1 MNVAIIVAAGRG
13 TRMNDGASLPKQFRL
28 LAGVPLLIHTL
39 RRFEQ
44 AASVHSIIVVVPADN
59 CTEFLHLAER
69 FAVAKL
75 SRVVAGGETR
85 FLSVQQGLAEV
96 DSAITSIVLV
106 HDGARPFVSP
116 TEIDACVHA
125 AEESGAAILAT
136 PVTDTIKEVKGEVVV
151 RTLPRTALRH
161 ALTPQCFRY
170 AVLREA
176 YDAASREHLHDAT
189 DDSLLVE
196 RLGYP
201 VRVLDA
207 DPRNIKLTR
216 PADWAIAERLIK
228 EVRD

>member
-13 TRMNDGASLPKQFRL
+13 TRMNDPAGLLKQFRL

-44 AASVHSIIVVVPADN
+44 AASVNSIIVVVPAESR
-59 CTEFLHLAER
+59 TEFLQLMER
-69 FAVAKL
+69 FNIAKL
-75 SRVVAGGETR
+75 SRVVAGGKTR
-85 FLSVQQGLAEV
+85 LLSVQRGLAEV
-96 DSAITSIVLV
+96 DSVTTSIVLV

-116 TEIDACVHA
+116 TEIDACVRA
-125 AEESGAAILAT
+125 AEETGSAILAV
-136 PVTDTIKEVKGEVVV
+136 PVTDTIKEVQGEIII
-151 RTLPRTALRH
+151 RTHTRAALRH

-170 AVLREA
+170 TLLREA
-176 YDAASREHLHDAT
+176 YAAAARDRVNDAT
-189 DDSLLVE
+189 DDSQLVE

-216 PADWAIAERLIK
+216 PEDWAIAERMLE
-228 EVRD
+228 EVS